1 MSLGDGGGMSGN
13 IDTLG
18 HAAGI
23 GVFWNWIWELVF
35 GKVKNGEF
43 FRRMGIFGIVEDEGR
58 FLEYLIGKEL
68 LYYCVIIIMFIFI
81 SFNFTKKESTSLIS
95 LFKLTKYIFLFLF
108 DFCINYM
115 ISMLYSPSG
124 KWVSYSAAS
133 TRKRSRKFRPYS
145 YNDVNIHSHACLHVV
160 FFILSHLPTS
170 FNSSK
175 KS

>member
-1 MSLGDGGGMSGN
+1 MSLGDGGGVSGN

-68 LYYCVIIIMFIFI
+68 LYYCVIIIIFIFI
-81 SFNFTKKESTSLIS
+81 SFNFTKKESMNEI
-95 LFKLTKYIFLFLF
+95 F
-108 DFCINYM
+108 DFIIQINEIYF
-115 ISMLYSPSG
+115 SFSVPLLY
-124 KWVSYSAAS
+124 KLY
-133 TRKRSRKFRPYS
+133 
-145 YNDVNIHSHACLHVV
+145 DIDVV
-160 FFILSHLPTS
+160 FAEWKVGFVFGRIDT
-170 FNSSK
+170 K
-175 KS
+175 TQ